1 MEIPKN
7 TTQIGE
13 IQGNRKIFIEDYV
26 ISYIKQLCRREPDCR
41 KRIAFYGV
49 MKIQQEQEY
58 YFIYGGCRINTY
70 GRNDHYLT
78 TEDYKEITEKGEM
91 YFEGYTPI
99 GFITIEDELPEGVFV
114 LGDSE
119 QYIRGYHIFYEKND
133 SMLTFLIDRQSN
145 AVPDEDVREEIGE
158 DKADE
163 DKTQI
168 PQPNIPHI
176 NRERKTM
183 PGRETETS
191 SEGVKMIGI
200 VKSAVAALFIV
211 LCVTAISAINGLGKM
226 ESAQSYFQRAYNQIT
241 EKKIPDREEAIETN
255 VEMTVQTDMEMVV
268 PTDVEET
275 VPTEPE
281 EIVPTEPEETV
292 PTDVEET
299 IPTEVEE
306 AVWTN
311 QEQAVQTDM
320 EIQTDT
326 IDEEAHSHQSYII
339 KAGETLISISK
350 AFYGDDSKVK
360 EICDLNGIEDSD
372 NIQIGQKII
381 LP

>member
-13 IQGNRKIFIEDYV
+13 IKGNRKIFIEDYV

-49 MKIQQEQEY
+49 VKTQQEQEY

-70 GRNDHYLT
+70 GRNDYYLT
-78 TEDYKEITEKGEM
+78 AEDYKEITEKGEM

-114 LGDSE
+114 LGEFE

-145 AVPDEDVREEIGE
+145 DVPDEEAQEETVADETGE
-158 DKADE
+158 DKAQVPQSD
-163 DKTQI
+163 I
-168 PQPNIPHI
+168 PPI
-176 NRERKTM
+176 NRERKMM
-183 PGRETETS
+183 PGREPATPP
-191 SEGVKMIGI
+191 EGVKMIGI
-200 VKSAVAALFIV
+200 VKSAAAALFIV

-226 ESAQSYFQRAYNQIT
+226 ESVKSYFQKAYNQIT
-241 EKKIPDREEAIETN
+241 EKKIPDREEAVETN
-255 VEMTVQTDMEMVV
+255 VEMTVQPNPAMVVQTDMGNSV

-275 VPTEPE
+275 APTNVEASQ
-281 EIVPTEPEETV
+281 
-292 PTDVEET
+292 PTDVEATVPAVVEET
-299 IPTEVEE
+299 SPTEADIVMQNNIVDEGK
-306 AVWTN
+306 
-311 QEQAVQTDM
+311 
-320 EIQTDT
+320 IQTDVS
-326 IDEEAHSHQSYII
+326 DSPQSYII
-339 KAGETLISISK
+339 KSGETLISISK

-372 NIQIGQKII
+372 NIQVGQKII